1 MSGPLSV
8 FPERAS
14 GCGEGVWD
22 IVAESIRANWQ
33 ARTLPP
39 YLQEKSRMK
48 VSARNVLK
56 GKVKHITPGAVNT
69 EVVIE
74 LPGGTEVVSVIT
86 KHSAEHLALAQG
98 KDVYAVIKASSVM
111 IMTD

>member
-1 MSGPLSV
+1 MSFFIGS
-8 FPERAS
+8 R
-14 GCGEGVWD
+14 WD
-22 IVAESIRANWQ
+22 IVANILQEKRE

-39 YLQEKSRMK
+39 LSQEKSRMK

-56 GKVKHITPGAVNT
+56 GKVKQITPGAVNT

-86 KHSAEHLALAQG
+86 KHSAEHLALTQG
-98 KDVYAVIKASSVM
+98 KDVYAVIKASNVM
-111 IMTD
+111 VMTD